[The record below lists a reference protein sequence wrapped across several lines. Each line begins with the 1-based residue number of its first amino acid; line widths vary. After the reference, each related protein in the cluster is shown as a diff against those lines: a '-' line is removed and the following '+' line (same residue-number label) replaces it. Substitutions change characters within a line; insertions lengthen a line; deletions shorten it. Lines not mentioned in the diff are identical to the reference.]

1 MGSRAETL
9 CLLSFSRRHPQPV
22 VDDAAGFNQFH
33 EKPLRSVVQ
42 TQPRGNGMAVKIFIT
57 RKGIDKNIIELT
69 VLLKKM
75 RSLTLNQPGYI
86 YGETL
91 RRIDQPD
98 ECVVI
103 STWRS
108 REDWD
113 NWFNSPQRQSVQSEI
128 DLLLGDTT
136 EYAVYEE

>member
-1 MGSRAETL
+1 
-9 CLLSFSRRHPQPV
+9 
-22 VDDAAGFNQFH
+22 
-33 EKPLRSVVQ
+33 
-42 TQPRGNGMAVKIFIT
+42 MAVKIFIT

-108 REDWD
+108 REDWE
-113 NWFNSPQRQSVQSEI
+113 NWLNSPQRQSVQSEI

>member
-1 MGSRAETL
+1 
-9 CLLSFSRRHPQPV
+9 
-22 VDDAAGFNQFH
+22 
-33 EKPLRSVVQ
+33 
-42 TQPRGNGMAVKIFIT
+42 MAVKIFIT

-108 REDWD
+108 REEWE

>member
-1 MGSRAETL
+1 
-9 CLLSFSRRHPQPV
+9 
-22 VDDAAGFNQFH
+22 
-33 EKPLRSVVQ
+33 
-42 TQPRGNGMAVKIFIT
+42 MAVKILIT
-57 RKGIDKNIIELT
+57 RRGVDKNIIELT
-69 VLLKKM
+69 VLLKKL

-98 ECVVI
+98 ECVVV

-108 REDWD
+108 REDWE
-113 NWFNSPQRQSVQSEI
+113 NWLNSPQRQSIQSEI
-128 DLLLGDTT
+128 DLLLGETT

>member
-1 MGSRAETL
+1 MS
-9 CLLSFSRRHPQPV
+9 
-22 VDDAAGFNQFH
+22 
-33 EKPLRSVVQ
+33 
-42 TQPRGNGMAVKIFIT
+42 VKIFIK
-57 RKGIDKNIIELT
+57 RKGVEKNIIELT
-69 VLLKKM
+69 VLLKKL

-98 ECVVI
+98 ECMVI

-108 REDWD
+108 LQDWESWLK
-113 NWFNSPQRQSVQSEI
+113 NEERISIQSEI
-128 DLLLGDTT
+128 DLLLGKET

>member
-1 MGSRAETL
+1 
-9 CLLSFSRRHPQPV
+9 
-22 VDDAAGFNQFH
+22 
-33 EKPLRSVVQ
+33 
-42 TQPRGNGMAVKIFIT
+42 MAVKIFIT

-108 REDWD
+108 REDWE
-113 NWFNSPQRQSVQSEI
+113 NWLNSPQRQSIQSEI